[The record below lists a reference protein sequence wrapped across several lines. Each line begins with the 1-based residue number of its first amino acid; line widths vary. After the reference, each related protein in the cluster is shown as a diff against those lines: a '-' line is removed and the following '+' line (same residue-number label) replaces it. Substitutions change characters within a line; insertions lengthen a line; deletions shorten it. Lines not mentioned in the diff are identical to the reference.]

1 MVKVSKIHLW
11 SSFLSLVG
19 SARIMS
25 ANSTKP
31 TPIPQQQANVQPV
44 SVDQIIHVLVV
55 ISVAFVFLVI
65 VFGVGGARYMPAS
78 FLHSTTSF

>member
-19 SARIMS
+19 RTMS